1 VRPERSYLVCA
12 TPRSG
17 STLLCEALSGTEV
30 AGRPQEY
37 FEALRHTGL
46 PRRAHEY
53 FTGLD
58 RPWVT
63 RLAVKDETTPDPP
76 GDAEWR
82 DCFAR
87 VLDEGTTPNG
97 VFGAKMMWGYLGD
110 FAARARTLPGAPAGD
125 QAALLAGVFPGL
137 RYVFVVR
144 EDKVRQAVSLWR
156 AIQTQSWR
164 AGAGESDE
172 GARYEPE
179 AVRHLAL
186 QLAEH
191 ERRWREFFSSA
202 RIEPLE
208 LSYEA
213 LSQDLPAA
221 VGEVLRHIGVD
232 TAPAQEVRAGMRR
245 QADEL
250 SEAWVAAYVS
260 GHPPQRTAQE
270 A

>member
-17 STLLCEALSGTEV
+17 STLLCEALRGTEV
-30 AGRPQEY
+30 AGSPQEY
-37 FEALRHTGL
+37 FETLRHTGL

-53 FTGLD
+53 FEGLD

-63 RLAVKDETTPDPP
+63 RLAVKDDALPDPP
-76 GDAEWR
+76 DDAEWR

-97 VFGAKMMWGYLGD
+97 IFGAKMMWGYLGD
-110 FAARARTLPGAPAGD
+110 FAARARTLPAAPSGD
-125 QAALLAGVFPGL
+125 TAALLAGVFPGL
-137 RYVFVVR
+137 RYVLVVR
-144 EDKVRQAVSLWR
+144 DDKVRQAVSLWR

-164 AGAGESDE
+164 AGAGDGDE

-179 AVRHLAL
+179 AVHHLVE
-186 QLAEH
+186 QLTEH
-191 ERRWREFFSSA
+191 ERSWREFFSEA
-202 RIEPLE
+202 QIEPLE

-213 LSQDLPAA
+213 LSEDLPDA
-221 VGEVLRHIGVD
+221 VGEVLRHIGAD
-232 TAPAQEVRAGMRR
+232 PGPAGSVRAGMRR

-250 SEAWVAAYVS
+250 SEAWVAAY
-260 GHPPQRTAQE
+260 GREHPPQTTAQK